1 MASQRAL
8 VLAAPLCVAGYGV
21 VRFLGAQDGR
31 YGPGLDWQA
40 AHLLGLAGMVLFVPV
55 VLGLGQCL
63 RRGPVRALTVTAT
76 VVGLLATMVQFGA
89 DIAWGALASDPADLR
104 TLAAEFA
111 AVPGVEPAFH
121 TVGPRLFPL
130 GLVVLLT
137 LLAGA
142 RRMPWWSPVAVLAGI
157 LVPAVDPD
165 LLPVAGLLMAVALAP
180 TATWPEPRFAR
191 SALVWSP

>member
-8 VLAAPLCVAGYGV
+8 VLAAPLCVAGYGL
-21 VRFLGAQDGR
+21 VRFLGTQDGR

-63 RRGPVRALTVTAT
+63 RRGPVRAVTVTAT
-76 VVGLLATMVQFGA
+76 VVGLLAAMVRFGA
-89 DIAWGALASDPADLR
+89 DIVQGVLAADPAELR
-104 TLAAEFA
+104 TLSAEFTA
-111 AVPGVEPAFH
+111 IPGVTPAFH
-121 TVGPRLFPL
+121 TVGPLLFPV

-142 RRMPWWSPVAVLAGI
+142 RRMPWWSPVVMLAGI
-157 LVPAVDPD
+157 LTTVVDLD